1 MPSSYQVLRP
11 ELGHINNVWL
21 FRVILIPYRSI
32 EPFTGPNLRLVSGFI
47 PDLQPSI
54 IPTTRKEEAYK
65 HILSVMELEN
75 TSIDTINTYK
85 VYIVRKTEMEHMDT
99 SDKMADD
106 NTIDF
111 TMAALNLQYYPC
123 SAWDITPC
131 VYSLRTRH

>member
-11 ELGHINNVWL
+11 ELGHINNLWL

-65 HILSVMELEN
+65 HILSVMELED
-75 TSIDTINTYK
+75 TSIDTLNTYK
-85 VYIVRKTEMEHMDT
+85 VYIVRKMEM
-99 SDKMADD
+99 
-106 NTIDF
+106 
-111 TMAALNLQYYPC
+111 
-123 SAWDITPC
+123 
-131 VYSLRTRH
+131 